1 MCGII
6 GYVGSE
12 NAVPIIVEGLKKLE
26 YRGYDSAGIAVYGER
41 GFFDVV
47 KQKGRLAALKERLNE
62 YSLKG
67 YMGIGH
73 TRWATH
79 GEPSDVNSHPHVGN
93 QNKIAVVHNGI
104 IENYKQLKGYLETK
118 GIYFMSQTDSEV
130 IAQLAEYYYNG
141 NIMETVIKVA
151 NRLEGSYA
159 LGIMCVDYPGTLIA
173 IKKDNPLI
181 IGISGHGNFIASDL
195 PAVLKHTNKV
205 YYLNDKE
212 IAVLGKG
219 LAEFYN
225 MDKDLIQKTQETVT
239 WSLDSAEKGGYQH
252 FMLKE
257 IMEQPKVL
265 RDTIHSAISGCG
277 NKMVIDN
284 IDITK
289 FNKIVFAA
297 CGSAYNAG
305 FAAKYVFERLL
316 RLPSIEV
323 ELASEFRY
331 RDAVVDGKTLVILI
345 SQSGETAD
353 TIAAMREA
361 KSKGAVTLSIV
372 NVVGSTIAKE
382 ADYCLFTAAG
392 PEIAV
397 ATTKA
402 FSAQLALLYILA
414 VRFASRLGKLPAA
427 TLGMKGTE
435 DKLQTDTLGVTTV
448 APLGMKKTEEELKDD
463 MLGVTTGAPLGVKG
477 TEDELMKEIEELP
490 EKAGIILEQIDA
502 VQKYAST
509 CVSYKSIFFIGR
521 NIDYAIALE
530 GSLKLKEISYI
541 HSEAYAG
548 GELKHG
554 TISLIEEDTLVVA
567 ISTCE
572 RLYGKLMSNVEQ
584 VISRG
589 AKVLLI
595 GNSPDVKPDGKLS
608 IISLPESCELFS
620 ISLSVIV
627 LQLFSYYIAANKGLD
642 IDKPRNLAKSV
653 TVE

>member
-12 NAVPIIVEGLKKLE
+12 NATPIIVEGLKKLE
-26 YRGYDSAGIAVYGER
+26 YRGYDSAGIAIYGVN
-41 GFFDVV
+41 GLDVV
-47 KQKGRLAALKERLNE
+47 KQKGRLTALESRLADCPI
-62 YSLKG
+62 YG
-67 YMGIGH
+67 TMGIGH

-79 GEPSDVNSHPHVGN
+79 GEPSDVNSHPHLGS
-93 QNKIAVVHNGI
+93 QCKIAVVHNGI
-104 IENYKQLKGYLETK
+104 IENYKPLKERLEQK
-118 GIYFMSQTDSEV
+118 GIRFASQTDSEV

-141 NIMETVIKVA
+141 DLLDTVIHVS
-151 NRLEGSYA
+151 NVLEGSYA
-159 LGIMCVDYPGTLIA
+159 LGIMCLDDPHTLIA
-173 IKKDNPLI
+173 VKKDNPLI
-181 IGISGHGNFIASDL
+181 VGVSEHGNFIASDV
-195 PAVLKHTNKV
+195 PAILKHTNNV

-212 IAVLGKG
+212 IVVLRKDE
-219 LAEFYN
+219 ARFFN
-225 MDKDLIQKTQETVT
+225 IDKEPIQKTLETVT
-239 WSLDSAEKGGYQH
+239 WNLDGAEKNGYPH

-265 RDTIHSAISGCG
+265 RDTIQSAINNG
-277 NKMVIDN
+277 NNRIAIDN
-284 IDITK
+284 LNIARFD
-289 FNKIVFAA
+289 KIVITA

-305 FAAKYVFERLL
+305 VVAKYVFERLC
-316 RLPSIEV
+316 RTSVEV

-331 RDAVVDGKTLVILI
+331 KDAVIDEKTLVILV

-361 KSKGAVTLSIV
+361 KSKGAATLAIV

-382 ADYCLFTAAG
+382 ADFCLFTAAG

-402 FSAQLALLYILA
+402 FSTQLVILYMLA
-414 VRFASRLGKLPAA
+414 IRFAVQLGKLSSEAEQELLSELTALP
-427 TLGMKGTE
+427 
-435 DKLQTDTLGVTTV
+435 DKVSG
-448 APLGMKKTEEELKDD
+448 
-463 MLGVTTGAPLGVKG
+463 
-477 TEDELMKEIEELP
+477 
-490 EKAGIILEQIDA
+490 ILERVDCI
-502 VQKYAST
+502 QKYAST
-509 CVSYKSIFFIGR
+509 CIGYKSIFFIGR

-554 TISLIEEDTLVVA
+554 TISLVEENTLVVA
-567 ISTCE
+567 LSNCG
-572 RLYGKLMSNVEQ
+572 RLYGKIMSNVEQ

-589 AKVLLI
+589 ANVLLI
-595 GNSPDVKPDGKLS
+595 GNCIETEPTDKLS
-608 IISLPESCELFS
+608 FVPLPQGHELFS
-620 ISLSVIV
+620 PSLSVIV
-627 LQLFSYYIAANKGLD
+627 LQLFSYYVASNKGLD

>member
-12 NAVPIIVEGLKKLE
+12 NAVPIIVDGLKKLE

-41 GFFDVV
+41 GFEVV
-47 KQKGRLAALKERLNE
+47 KRKGRLAVLDEQLKDKPIE
-62 YSLKG
+62 G
-67 YMGIGH
+67 HMGIGH

-79 GEPSDVNSHPHVGN
+79 GEPSDVNSHPHLGSGSR
-93 QNKIAVVHNGI
+93 IAVVHNGI
-104 IENYKQLKGYLETK
+104 IENYKQIKERLARK
-118 GIYFMSQTDSEV
+118 GIRFSSQTDSEA
-130 IAQLAEYYYNG
+130 IAQLAEYYAQKYRDDDLLD
-141 NIMETVIKVA
+141 TVIRVSNA
-151 NRLEGSYA
+151 LEGSYA
-159 LGIMCVDYPGTLIA
+159 LGIMCLDDPDTLIA
-173 IKKDNPLI
+173 VKKDNPLI
-181 IGISGHGNFIASDL
+181 IGVSDNAHYIASDV
-195 PAVLKHTNKV
+195 PALLTHTNKV

-212 IAVLGKG
+212 IAVLKKDGVR
-219 LAEFYN
+219 FYN
-225 MDKDLIQKTQETVT
+225 QDKESVFKLLETVT
-239 WSLDSAEKGGYQH
+239 WSIDSAKKGGYPH

-257 IMEQPKVL
+257 IMEQPGVL
-265 RDTIHSAISGCG
+265 RDTIRSAIHPGE
-277 NKMVIDN
+277 NKRIIDN
-284 IDITK
+284 LDILR
-289 FNKIVFAA
+289 FNKVVITA

-305 FAAKYVFERLL
+305 VVAKYVFERLC
-316 RLPSIEV
+316 RITVEV

-331 RDAVVDGKTLVILI
+331 KDAIIDDKTLVIFV

-372 NVVGSTIAKE
+372 NVIGSTIAKE
-382 ADYCLFTAAG
+382 ADYTVYTAAG

-402 FSAQLALLYILA
+402 FSAQLVLLYILA
-414 VRFASRLGKLPAA
+414 VRFAAQSGRLSREAEQELINEIAVLPDKAA
-427 TLGMKGTE
+427 DIL
-435 DKLQTDTLGVTTV
+435 
-448 APLGMKKTEEELKDD
+448 A
-463 MLGVTTGAPLGVKG
+463 
-477 TEDELMKEIEELP
+477 EIDS
-490 EKAGIILEQIDA
+490 I
-502 VQKYAST
+502 QKCAST
-509 CVSYKSIFFIGR
+509 CVGYKSIFFIGR

-567 ISTCE
+567 ISCCR
-572 RLYGKLMSNVEQ
+572 RLYGKILSNVEQ

-589 AKVLLI
+589 AKVLFVGNTYDAEPDDKLSLI
-595 GNSPDVKPDGKLS
+595 G
-608 IISLPESCELFS
+608 LPEVNELFS
-620 ISLSVIV
+620 PSLSVIV
-627 LQLFSYYIAANKGLD
+627 LQLFSYYVAANKGLD

>member
-6 GYVGSE
+6 GYVGNK
-12 NAVPIIVEGLKKLE
+12 NAVPIILEGLKKLE
-26 YRGYDSAGIAVYGER
+26 YRGYDSAGIAVYRES
-41 GFFDVV
+41 GFFDVI
-47 KQKGRLAALKERLNE
+47 KQKGPLKALEAKLTE
-62 YSLKG
+62 YPAKG
-67 YMGIGH
+67 LMGIGH

-93 QNKIAVVHNGI
+93 QNKIAIVHNGI
-104 IENYKQLKGYLETK
+104 IENYKQLKEHLESK
-118 GIYFMSQTDSEV
+118 GIRFTSQTDSEV

-159 LGIMCVDYPGTLIA
+159 LAIMFVGEPQTLIA

-181 IGISGHGNFIASDL
+181 IGVSDHGNFIASDV
-195 PAVLKHTNKV
+195 PAILRHTNKV
-205 YYLNDKE
+205 YYPGDKE
-212 IAVLGKG
+212 IVVLKKDSV
-219 LAEFYN
+219 EFFN
-225 MDKDLIQKTQETVT
+225 IDREPVKKSLETVT
-239 WSLDSAEKGGYQH
+239 WSLDSAEKGGYPH

-257 IMEQPKVL
+257 IMEQPRVI
-265 RDTIHSAISGCG
+265 RDTIQSVISNGE
-277 NKMVIDN
+277 NKTVLDK
-284 IDITK
+284 IDITG
-289 FNKIVFAA
+289 FNKIVITA

-305 FAAKYVFERLL
+305 VVAKYVLERLC
-316 RLPSIEV
+316 RFPCIEV

-331 RDAVVDGKTLVILI
+331 KDAVIDEKTFVILV

-361 KSKGAVTLSIV
+361 KSRGAATLCIV
-372 NVVGSTIAKE
+372 NVIGSTIAKE
-382 ADYCLFTAAG
+382 ADYCLFTLAG

-402 FSAQLALLYILA
+402 FSAQLVMLYMLA
-414 VRFASRLGKLPAA
+414 IRFAARLGKL
-427 TLGMKGTE
+427 TGE
-435 DKLQTDTLGVTTV
+435 TV
-448 APLGMKKTEEELKDD
+448 QEL
-463 MLGVTTGAPLGVKG
+463 LR
-477 TEDELMKEIEELP
+477 EIETLP
-490 EKAGIILEQIDA
+490 EKAESILAQVDSI
-502 VQKYAST
+502 QKYASS
-509 CVSYKSIFFIGR
+509 CVGYKSIFFIGR

-567 ISTCE
+567 ISNCE
-572 RLYGKLMSNVEQ
+572 RLYGKIMSNVEQ
-584 VISRG
+584 VKSRG

-595 GNSPDVKPDGKLS
+595 SGQPEAKPDEKLS
-608 IISLPESCELFS
+608 LIRVPEISELFS
-620 ISLSVIV
+620 PSLSVIV
-627 LQLFSYYIAANKGLD
+627 LQLFGYYVAANKGLD

>member
-6 GYVGSE
+6 GYVGKE

-26 YRGYDSAGIAVYGER
+26 YRGYDSAGIAVYGR
-41 GFFDVV
+41 DGFDVV
-47 KQKGRLAALKERLNE
+47 KQKGRLAALEERLTQNRLAG
-62 YSLKG
+62 SPLAG
-67 YMGIGH
+67 NMGIGH

-79 GEPSDVNSHPHVGN
+79 GEPSDVNSHPHIGSR
-93 QNKIAVVHNGI
+93 NKVAVVHNGI
-104 IENYKQLKGYLETK
+104 IENYKHLKERLEHW
-118 GIYFMSQTDSEV
+118 GIKFASQTDSEV
-130 IAQLAEYYYNG
+130 IAQLAEHYYTG
-141 NIMETVIKVA
+141 DLMDAVIKVSNA
-151 NRLEGSYA
+151 VEGSYA
-159 LGIMCVDYPGTLIA
+159 LGVMCTDEPDTLIA

-181 IGISGHGNFIASDL
+181 IGVSEHGNFIASDV

-212 IAVLGKG
+212 IAVLKEGSIQ
-219 LAEFYN
+219 FFN
-225 MDKDLIQKTQETVT
+225 IDKEQLEKTPETVT
-239 WSLDSAEKGGYQH
+239 WSMDSAEKGGYPH

-257 IMEQPKVL
+257 IMEQPKVV
-265 RDTIHSAISGCG
+265 RDTVQSALMNG
-277 NKMVIDN
+277 NNKNILDSIDV
-284 IDITK
+284 TR
-289 FNKIVFAA
+289 FNKIVITA

-305 FAAKYVFERLL
+305 VTARYVFERLC
-316 RLPSIEV
+316 RVSVEV

-331 RDAVVDGKTLVILI
+331 KDAIIDEKTLVILVT
-345 SQSGETAD
+345 QSGETAD

-361 KSKGAVTLSIV
+361 KSKGAATLSIV

-382 ADYCLFTAAG
+382 ADFCLFTAAG

-414 VRFASRLGKLPAA
+414 VRFAVKAGKLPPDEEQKY
-427 TLGMKGTE
+427 LSE
-435 DKLQTDTLGVTTV
+435 ISSLPDK
-448 APLGMKKTEEELKDD
+448 
-463 MLGVTTGAPLGVKG
+463 
-477 TEDELMKEIEELP
+477 ISS
-490 EKAGIILEQIDA
+490 ILERVGSIQM
-502 VQKYAST
+502 YASI
-509 CVSYKSIFFIGR
+509 CVGYKSIFFIGR
-521 NIDYAIALE
+521 NIDYAIAME

-554 TISLIEEDTLVVA
+554 TISLVEEDTLVVVL
-567 ISTCE
+567 SNCE
-572 RLYGKLMSNVEQ
+572 RLYGKIMSNAEQ

-595 GNSPDVKPDGKLS
+595 GNCKDTKESEKLFF
-608 IISLPESCELFS
+608 ISLPETEELFS
-620 ISLSVIV
+620 PSLSVIV
-627 LQLFSYYIAANKGLD
+627 LQLFSYYVAANKGLD

>member
-6 GYVGSE
+6 GYVGKE
-12 NAVPIIVEGLKKLE
+12 DAVPIIIEGLKKLE
-26 YRGYDSAGIAVYGER
+26 YRGYDSAGIAVYGKNSL
-41 GFFDVV
+41 DVV
-47 KQKGRLAALKERLNE
+47 KQKGRLAALEARLLE
-62 YSLKG
+62 HPLAG
-67 YMGIGH
+67 HIGIGH

-93 QNKIAVVHNGI
+93 KNKIAVVHNGI
-104 IENYKQLKGYLETK
+104 IENYKHLKERLEHRGVNFT
-118 GIYFMSQTDSEV
+118 SQTDSEV
-130 IAQLAEYYYNG
+130 IAQLAEHYYNG
-141 NIMETVIKVA
+141 NLLDTVVHVSNA
-151 NRLEGSYA
+151 LEGSYA
-159 LGIMCVDYPGTLIA
+159 LGVICVDEPDTLIA

-181 IGISGHGNFIASDL
+181 IGVSEHGNFIASDV

-212 IAVLGKG
+212 IAVLKSHSVQ
-219 LAEFYN
+219 FFN
-225 MDKDLIQKTQETVT
+225 TDKEPIQKSLETIT
-239 WSLDSAEKGGYQH
+239 WNLDSAEKGGYPH

-257 IMEQPKVL
+257 IMEQPKVI
-265 RDTIHSAISGCG
+265 RETVNAAINNYKSI
-277 NKMVIDN
+277 IDN
-284 IDITK
+284 LDVAGFT
-289 FNKIVFAA
+289 KIVITA

-305 FAAKYVFERLL
+305 VVAKYVFERLCRFPL
-316 RLPSIEV
+316 IEV

-331 RDAVVDGKTLVILI
+331 RDTVINKKTLVILI

-361 KSKGAVTLSIV
+361 KAKGSVTLAIV

-382 ADYCLFTAAG
+382 ADFCLLTAAG

-402 FSAQLALLYILA
+402 FSAQLVLLYILA
-414 VRFASRLGKLPAA
+414 VWFAVKLGTLSREAEQDLLSQIAA
-427 TLGMKGTE
+427 
-435 DKLQTDTLGVTTV
+435 
-448 APLGMKKTEEELKDD
+448 
-463 MLGVTTGAPLGVKG
+463 
-477 TEDELMKEIEELP
+477 LP
-490 EKAGIILEQIDA
+490 EKTADILKQIDSI
-502 VQKYAST
+502 QKYAAN
-509 CVSYKSIFFIGR
+509 CVGYKSIFFIGR

-567 ISTCE
+567 ISNCPP
-572 RLYGKLMSNVEQ
+572 LYGKIMSNVEQ
-584 VISRG
+584 VKSRG

-595 GNSPDVKPDGKLS
+595 GNCPNVEPNDK
-608 IISLPESCELFS
+608 IFHIALPEISDLFS
-620 ISLSVIV
+620 PSLSVMV